1 MSRDSKCVMITGVT
15 RGLGR
20 AMVSEF
26 AKLGWTVAGC
36 GRNEILLSELR
47 KQYPAP
53 HQFLAA
59 DLTSE
64 ESISAFT
71 NTALSR
77 MGAPDLLLNNGGII
91 NHNAPLWE
99 IGEAEF
105 AEVMDIN
112 VKGVASIIRHT
123 VPAMIARGSGIILN
137 FSSYWGRST
146 APEVAPYCASKWAIE
161 GLCSALAQE
170 LPKGLATAA
179 LNPGIINTAMLQ
191 KCFGSDAAAYPGAED
206 WAKSAVPFMASLDTS
221 CNGQQLTAP

>member
-1 MSRDSKCVMITGVT
+1 MITGVT

-71 NTALSR
+71 NTALSG

-123 VPAMIARGSGIILN
+123 SHKGSLPTFHPPPRCSTHHRRVPCDRWA
-137 FSSYWGRST
+137 
-146 APEVAPYCASKWAIE
+146 VQAS
-161 GLCSALAQE
+161 
-170 LPKGLATAA
+170 
-179 LNPGIINTAMLQ
+179 
-191 KCFGSDAAAYPGAED
+191 
-206 WAKSAVPFMASLDTS
+206 
-221 CNGQQLTAP
+221 